1 MIGCFVGTVCPFSES
16 VSRHQCRFESNRS
29 LPSSSQVCVWVLHTC
44 LAMLAGDKV
53 RSSGGRHALGSR
65 TRAKGHKGKSGWPKH
80 FAKLD
85 QERQTVLH
93 QLMEL
98 IAKTELDQE
107 SLRMLM
113 CCECRVRLPT
123 FVADHVPTACKIS
136 SKQSR
141 SGLS

>member
-1 MIGCFVGTVCPFSES
+1 MP
-16 VSRHQCRFESNRS
+16 
-29 LPSSSQVCVWVLHTC
+29 
-44 LAMLAGDKV
+44 AGDKV
-53 RSSGGRHALGSR
+53 RSSGGKHAFGSR
-65 TRAKGHKGKSGWPKH
+65 TRAKGFKGKSGW
-80 FAKLD
+80 AQYNTKLD
-85 QERQTVLH
+85 QERQTVL
-93 QLMEL
+93 MEQ

-123 FVADHVPTACKIS
+123 FVADHVPTAYKIS